1 MVELVEPA
9 KPTALEKLGE
19 AEPALEVAVGWPR
32 PKCDGAPV
40 QVPEYPSP
48 RIVRCV
54 THPRVGAAEIQAVG
68 QSKGGA
74 LEDVGSVNRG
84 GCEVAVIGAGA

>member
-1 MVELVEPA
+1 MELVEPA

-32 PKCDGAPV
+32 PKCYGAPV
-40 QVPEYPSP
+40 QVPEYASP

-54 THPRVGAAEIQAVG
+54 THPRVGAAEIQGLA
-68 QSKGGA
+68 SRRAARCKTWRPSIA
-74 LEDVGSVNRG
+74 
-84 GCEVAVIGAGA
+84 AGARSR

>member
-32 PKCDGAPV
+32 PKCDGAP
-40 QVPEYPSP
+40 SKC
-48 RIVRCV
+48 RN
-54 THPRVGAAEIQAVG
+54 THHHDRMVAGKRLQW
-68 QSKGGA
+68 
-74 LEDVGSVNRG
+74 
-84 GCEVAVIGAGA
+84 AVISEPFHAAGQ